1 MTSAN
6 PKTIQIFLP
15 TGEPAGIRMAEMT
28 TRIVQVIDVPLNGLQ
43 AFFAMPESKQV
54 AVYYLLALPDDGSLP
69 QVYIGQ
75 TGDLRT
81 RLAEHASK
89 KDFWQRA
96 VVLLSRAQS
105 LTQTHAVFLEWL
117 SIETARRLGRFA
129 VLNGNAGSRP
139 YTPAPMEAD
148 CREVFETGEILLNML
163 GYPLLSSPV
172 AVHSGPANAA
182 APSVAADLFFCK
194 AGGAEGRGVF
204 TDEGLEVQAGSV
216 GRRANVPSIQNTSDG
231 AFRERLITDG
241 VMKVEGETVVFTR
254 DHLFRSPS
262 TAAVALL
269 GRTANG
275 WLEWRNA
282 AGQTLDA
289 VKRQA
294 ISGAS

>member
-1 MTSAN
+1 MSPVS
-6 PKTIQIFLP
+6 PKTIQVFLP
-15 TGEPAGIRMAEMT
+15 TGEPAGIRVAEMT
-28 TRIVQVIDVPLNGLQ
+28 TRIVQVVDVPLNGLQ
-43 AFFAMPESKQV
+43 SFFKMPESQQV
-54 AVYYLLALPDDGSLP
+54 GVYFLLALPDDGSLP

-96 VVLLSRAQS
+96 VVLLSRTQS
-105 LTQTHAVFLEWL
+105 LTQTHALYLEWL
-117 SIETARRLGRFA
+117 SIDTARRLGRFA

-148 CREVFETGEILLNML
+148 CREVFETGEILLNTL
-163 GYPLLSSPV
+163 GYPLLSSPM
-172 AVHSGPANAA
+172 AAHSGQGSTA
-182 APSVAADLFFCK
+182 APTGAADLFFCK

-231 AFRERLITDG
+231 AFRERLIADG
-241 VMKVEGETVVFTR
+241 VMKVEGDTVVFTR

-275 WLEWRNA
+275 WLEWKNA

-289 VKRQA
+289 VKRQVV
-294 ISGAS
+294 GGVG

>member
-1 MTSAN
+1 MTSAS

-15 TGEPAGIRMAEMT
+15 GGEPAGIRVAEMT

-43 AFFAMPESKQV
+43 AFFEMPESQQV
-54 AVYYLLALPDDGSLP
+54 GVYFLLALPDDGSLP
-69 QVYIGQ
+69 QAYIGQ

-96 VVLLSRAQS
+96 VVLLSRTQS
-105 LTQTHAVFLEWL
+105 LTQTHALYLEWL
-117 SIETARRLGRFA
+117 SIDTARRLGRFA

-148 CREVFETGEILLNML
+148 CRELFETGEILLNTL
-163 GYPLLSSPV
+163 GYPLLSAPL
-172 AVHSGPANAA
+172 AAHAGPTGA
-182 APSVAADLFFCK
+182 APAQATDDLFFCK
-194 AGGAEGRGVF
+194 AGGAAGQGVF
-204 TDEGLEVQAGSV
+204 TDEGLKVLAGSV
-216 GRRANVPSIQNTSDG
+216 GRRANVPSIQGTSDA
-231 AFRERLITDG
+231 AFREQLIADG
-241 VMKVEGETVVFTR
+241 VMKGEGDTVVFTR

-275 WLEWRNA
+275 WQEWRNA

-289 VKRQA
+289 VKRQG
-294 ISGAS
+294 IGG